1 MPFPDSAL
9 IPVCIRLNDKV
20 TKQASMGGMVQLVL
34 YVDYSI
40 LRSLRRGMTASLRF
54 SANCTD
60 WEHRRGSSSSL
71 LFLGTSVCMGH
82 HRRSS
87 PMSSSTR
94 LISSPGLETPSIC
107 FLTVAECPSDTAVP
121 RRRSG
126 LPCYCCPYSEQ
137 SAPTCDVRT
146 LYVCFLPE
154 GIRYC
159 INISSVLNT
168 NRLIFFCVRF
178 RTNTDNN

>member
-87 PMSSSTR
+87 PMSSSTWPILR
-94 LISSPGLETPSIC
+94 LGDAFDLLPHCRWMSVGHGCPPSAIGSSLLLLPVLGTVCPNMWRPHPLCLFFARRYPVLHKYKFSSEHQSPY
-107 FLTVAECPSDTAVP
+107 FL
-121 RRRSG
+121 
-126 LPCYCCPYSEQ
+126 L
-137 SAPTCDVRT
+137 RT
-146 LYVCFLPE
+146 LPYQ
-154 GIRYC
+154 YW
-159 INISSVLNT
+159 
-168 NRLIFFCVRF
+168 
-178 RTNTDNN
+178 